1 MEPELKGD
9 CWSVKVP
16 AYRADILHPI
26 DLLEEVSI
34 GIGYDEFPE
43 FLPKETLFGKS
54 LKSRKR
60 EENCREIM
68 LGIGFQEVVTLTL
81 TSKKMLNEYTQRES
95 ENETEVA
102 NPVTEDYHLLRSSIL
117 PNLLELLK
125 HNKHRELPQRV
136 FEIGQIVKTHTNLQ
150 SLAWMQIASKNTF
163 SQARTISDS
172 IALRLRISG
181 ENKEC
186 NDPIFIPGRSIET
199 SDGNILLKYGEIHPF
214 TLEKFDLGYPVIGGE
229 IHW

>member
-1 MEPELKGD
+1 M
-9 CWSVKVP
+9 
-16 AYRADILHPI
+16 
-26 DLLEEVSI
+26 
-34 GIGYDEFPE
+34 
-43 FLPKETLFGKS
+43 
-54 LKSRKR
+54 
-60 EENCREIM
+60 
-68 LGIGFQEVVTLTL
+68 
-81 TSKKMLNEYTQRES
+81 
-95 ENETEVA
+95 
-102 NPVTEDYHLLRSSIL
+102 

-163 SQARTISDS
+163 SQARTVSDS

-181 ENKEC
+181 ETKEC
-186 NDPIFIPGRSIET
+186 DDPIFIPGRSIET